1 MGRVGREAE
10 EGRDIRILMADSPCG
25 MAETNTTG

>member
-1 MGRVGREAE
+1 MGRVRREAE
-10 EGRDIRILMADSPCG
+10 EGRDIHIFTAESPCG